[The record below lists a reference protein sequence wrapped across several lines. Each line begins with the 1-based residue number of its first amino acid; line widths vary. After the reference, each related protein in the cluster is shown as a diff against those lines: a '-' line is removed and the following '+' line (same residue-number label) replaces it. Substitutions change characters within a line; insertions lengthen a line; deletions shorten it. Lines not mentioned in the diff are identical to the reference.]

1 MLTLKHCN
9 CSVQIV
15 TSNYATP
22 ECGEFNLGIAE
33 IDCQHRKL
41 KELLERLRG
50 STDKNYGHA
59 VNAILAEL
67 DIHTRIH
74 FGVEESLMRLLS
86 FPDTEAHIA
95 EHRQLTEQL
104 DKFRQRAQN
113 FDVAD
118 GLSDFI
124 QTWLIDH
131 INNHDRK
138 FTAHFLS
145 KGVNPDSSPDAG

>member
-1 MLTLKHCN
+1 MISDHP
-9 CSVQIV
+9 
-15 TSNYATP
+15 TP
-22 ECGEFNLGIAE
+22 ETGDFELGIAE
-33 IDCQHRKL
+33 IDVQHRKL
-41 KELLERLRG
+41 KELLERLRD

-59 VNAILAEL
+59 VNAILAEV

-86 FPDTEAHIA
+86 FPDAEAHVL

-113 FDVAD
+113 FDVSE

-124 QTWLIDH
+124 QAWLIDH
-131 INNHDRK
+131 IDNHDRK
-138 FTAHFLS
+138 FVAHFLS
-145 KGVNPDSSPDAG
+145 KGVNPAAAPKTAE